1 MLATQNPIEFEGTF
15 PLPEA
20 QLDRFLFKVGIGYL
34 TPAEEE
40 AMLVALGGRHPIEGL
55 SAVADGEEVPRGAET
70 VWQVRVDASLR
81 KYIVA
86 LIQATRTHPDLVLGA
101 SPRGSL
107 ALYRAAQARAAI
119 SGRAFVLPDDV
130 QAIVPLALPH
140 RCIVRPE
147 SALRGRSAE
156 DIVATILEE
165 TPLDL
170 GSVEQ

>member
-1 MLATQNPIEFEGTF
+1 LAEQ
-15 PLPEA
+15 
-20 QLDRFLFKVGIGYL
+20 VW
-34 TPAEEE
+34 
-40 AMLVALGGRHPIEGL
+40 
-55 SAVADGEEVPRGAET
+55 AVH
-70 VWQVRVDASLR
+70 VDASVR
-81 KYIVA
+81 RYIVA
-86 LIQATRTHPDLVLGA
+86 LIQATREHGDLALGA

-119 SGRAFVLPDDV
+119 AGRSYVLPDDV

-147 SALRGRSAE
+147 SALRGRTAVEVVAE
-156 DIVATILEE
+156 IVAK